1 MGKTADRIFTM
12 LVAGAAIRYA
22 VKPAVQMISISRS
35 IKSLGPDMLEKWEK
49 EFSETGA
56 PGPCEGATQNVE
68 QILPE
73 VNNLYPCEGEQ
84 GSFELKSDIPD
95 VANPPTESDGVTKDW
110 SEKLKKGSKK
120 AKGEDQET
128 KDKAKMNNAATA
140 AHETKKSG
148 PKPPKDNGKVKG
160 NKEKTVGEVE
170 KQKKETKDDKHDVS
184 SSSSSSDA
192 EPEFV
197 GAPDPT
203 ASVQVGCKAG
213 ATAKGTQVGEE
224 DQETKDKAKKNNAAT
239 AAHETRKSGPKPPKD
254 NGKVK
259 G

>member
-1 MGKTADRIFTM
+1 MG
-12 LVAGAAIRYA
+12 
-22 VKPAVQMISISRS
+22 
-35 IKSLGPDMLEKWEK
+35 GPDMLEKWEK

-68 QILPE
+68 QIPPE

-128 KDKAKMNNAATA
+128 KDKANMNNAATA

-170 KQKKETKDDKHDVS
+170 KQKKEKKEKKDNKEKKEKKETKDDKHDVS

-224 DQETKDKAKKNNAAT
+224 AQVTKEKLKKNTAAT
-239 AAHETRKSGPKPPKD
+239 AKKS
-254 NGKVK
+254 
-259 G
+259 